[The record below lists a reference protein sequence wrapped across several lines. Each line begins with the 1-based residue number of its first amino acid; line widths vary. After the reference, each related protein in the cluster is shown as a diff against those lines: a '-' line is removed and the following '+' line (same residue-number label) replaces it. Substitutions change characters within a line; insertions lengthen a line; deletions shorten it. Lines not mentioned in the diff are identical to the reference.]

1 MFKRRITSDNL
12 RYFQGFEAEGK
23 RTVYSSLELLS
34 YVSLQLWLLLPEHI
48 RKINSSDQFKRTVRR
63 WIVIPVHAD
72 CVRYTLKMYVF
83 YKSLIDLLRKE
94 TKISMLVCE
103 IRKFPLKLPI

>member
-12 RYFQGFEAEGK
+12 RFFQEFEAEGK

-34 YVSLQLWLLLPEHI
+34 YVSLQLWLLLPEDI

-63 WIVIPVHAD
+63 WIVIPAHAD
-72 CVRYTLKMYVF
+72 CVRYTL
-83 YKSLIDLLRKE
+83 
-94 TKISMLVCE
+94 VCFLQ
-103 IRKFPLKLPI
+103 IFNRLT